1 MPNDDHD
8 QNHESPRKLEKKLRK
23 ANKHVAILN
32 KKLKASREKTRRLKI
47 KVKSLKAVT
56 KQLREKNLITSS
68 CEETLERDFSS
79 VPLALLKRMNS
90 NSGKG
95 CKYSPELKSFA
106 LTLQFYSSK
115 AYEFVRKTFNL
126 ALPHQ
131 VQVRKWYSKIP
142 AEPGFTEPA
151 FKALQ
156 FKVEEANKKGQKV
169 ICSLMLDEMA
179 IRKHVSWDGV
189 KFRGYVDVGNGAEEN
204 DSSPVAKD
212 ALVLMAVA
220 VNGSWK
226 VPCGYFLVDGLSG
239 KERANLV
246 QVCIKKLSD
255 VGIEVVSLTCDGP
268 SCHFTMLQQLGACLD
283 IENLQCYF
291 THPGDKN
298 RKVYILLDVCHMLK
312 LLRNTLG
319 SYGTLIDNEGD
330 KICWKYIVELQ
341 KLQDDEGLRLGNKL
355 KLAHIK
361 WEQQKMK
368 VDLAAQALSASV
380 TDAIEYCTNVL
391 KLPQFQGSK
400 ATVKFIR
407 HIDHLF
413 DILNTRNPCAKG
425 YKAAL
430 RINNKGLWLPFLDEA
445 SNYIKGL
452 KNVTGVPMHKTK
464 RKTGFVGFLVAIE
477 SVKLLFKEL
486 VERDEAPMNY
496 LLTYKFS
503 QDHLELFF
511 GAIRSAGGF
520 NNNPT
525 AQQFTAAYK
534 RLLMRSTIEGGKGN
548 CQKLDPTSIL
558 HIIDDTCNTNKEDV
572 SITSAA
578 LIRKYDLTERSP
590 ISDHDYAIP
599 NTSNLSEFKKASISY
614 IAGYVAKMA
623 EKKILCMP
631 CCKALGSVNH
641 QAESIFLKL
650 KDRGSLFKPTQSVIT
665 ICEDTEKCFE
675 RMMKVFGGN
684 LPHCSNISEAI
695 VTAVLS
701 GINKTNKSR
710 VFTELD
716 SHMFDTPV
724 GENHVFSLIKTVSKC
739 YCKVKFYH
747 LGKEATTKVHEKNV
761 RKTLTKLVLFNHQ

>member
-1 MPNDDHD
+1 
-8 QNHESPRKLEKKLRK
+8 
-23 ANKHVAILN
+23 
-32 KKLKASREKTRRLKI
+32 
-47 KVKSLKAVT
+47 
-56 KQLREKNLITSS
+56 
-68 CEETLERDFSS
+68 
-79 VPLALLKRMNS
+79 MNS

-255 VGIEVVSLTCDGP
+255 VGIEVASLTCDGP

-291 THPGDKN
+291 
-298 RKVYILLDVCHMLK
+298 
-312 LLRNTLG
+312 TLG

-380 TDAIEYCTNVL
+380 ADAIEYCTNVL

-520 NNNPT
+520 NNNP
-525 AQQFTAAYK
+525 
-534 RLLMRSTIEGGKGN
+534 IEGGKGN

-599 NTSNLSEFKKASISY
+599 NTSNLSEFKKESISY

-665 ICEDTEKCFE
+665 ICEETEKCFE
-675 RMMKVFGGN
+675 RMMKVSGGN

-724 GENHVFSLIKTVSKC
+724 SENHVFSLIKTVSKC

>member
-1 MPNDDHD
+1 M
-8 QNHESPRKLEKKLRK
+8 
-23 ANKHVAILN
+23 
-32 KKLKASREKTRRLKI
+32 
-47 KVKSLKAVT
+47 KSLKAVT
-56 KQLREKNLITSS
+56 KQLREKDLITLS
-68 CEETLERDFSS
+68 CEETLERNFSG
-79 VPLALLKRMNS
+79 VLLALLRRMNS

-131 VQVRKWYSKIP
+131 VQVRKWCSKIP

-151 FKALQ
+151 FKALE
-156 FKVEEANKKGQKV
+156 FKVQEANKKGQKV

-179 IRKHVSWDGV
+179 IRKHVSWDGK
-189 KFRGYVDVGNGAEEN
+189 KFRGYVDVGNAAEEN

-246 QVCIKKLSD
+246 QVCIKKLSGVRID
-255 VGIEVVSLTCDGP
+255 VVSLTCDGP

-298 RKVYILLDVCHMLK
+298 KKVYILLDVCHMLK

-319 SYGTLIDNEGD
+319 SYGTFIDKDGD

-341 KLQDDEGLRLGNKL
+341 KIQDDEGLRLGNKL

-368 VDLAAQALSASV
+368 VDLAAQAFSASV
-380 TDAIEYCTNVL
+380 ADAIEYCTNVL
-391 KLPQFQGSK
+391 KLPQFQGSQ

-407 HIDHLF
+407 HIDRLF

-430 RINNKGLWLPFLDEA
+430 RINNKGLRLPFLEEA
-445 SNYIKGL
+445 FNYIKGL
-452 KNVTGVPMHKTK
+452 KNATGVSMHKTK

-477 SVKLLFKEL
+477 SVKLPFKEL
-486 VERDEAPMNY
+486 VERDEAPMSY

-503 QDHLELFF
+503 QDHLELFL

-534 RLLMRSTIEGGKGN
+534 RLLMRGTIKGGKGN

-558 HIIDDTCNTNKEDV
+558 HIINDTCNVNKEDV
-572 SITSAA
+572 SITNAA

-599 NTSNLSEFKKASISY
+599 NASNLSEFKKASISC

-641 QAESIFLKL
+641 QAESSFLKL
-650 KDRGSLFKPTQSVIT
+650 KIEAVCL
-665 ICEDTEKCFE
+665 
-675 RMMKVFGGN
+675 N
-684 LPHCSNISEAI
+684 PH
-695 VTAVLS
+695 
-701 GINKTNKSR
+701 R
-710 VFTELD
+710 V
-716 SHMFDTPV
+716 S
-724 GENHVFSLIKTVSKC
+724 
-739 YCKVKFYH
+739 
-747 LGKEATTKVHEKNV
+747 
-761 RKTLTKLVLFNHQ
+761 

>member
-56 KQLREKNLITSS
+56 KQLRENNLITSS

-151 FKALQ
+151 FKAPQ
-156 FKVEEANKKGQKV
+156 FKVVEEANKKGQKV

-212 ALVLMAVA
+212 SLVLMAVA

-226 VPCGYFLVDGLSG
+226 VPCGYFLVDGLSE

-319 SYGTLIDNEGD
+319 SYGTLNDNEGD
-330 KICWKYIVELQ
+330 KICWQYIVELQ
-341 KLQDDEGLRLGNKL
+341 KLQDNEGLRLGNKL

-368 VDLAAQALSASV
+368 VDLAAQALSVA
-380 TDAIEYCTNVL
+380 DAIEYCTNVV

-477 SVKLLFKEL
+477 SVKLLFTEL

-496 LLTYKFS
+496 LLTYKFN

-511 GAIRSAGGF
+511 GAIRSADGF
-520 NNNPT
+520 SNNPT

-558 HIIDDTCNTNKEDV
+558 HIINDTCNTNKEDV

-599 NTSNLSEFKKASISY
+599 NTSNLSEFKQASISY

-665 ICEDTEKCFE
+665 ICEETEKCFE
-675 RMMKVFGGN
+675 RMMKVSGGN
-684 LPHCSNISEAI
+684 LPHCYSCVIWNQQ
-695 VTAVLS
+695 
-701 GINKTNKSR
+701 
-710 VFTELD
+710 D
-716 SHMFDTPV
+716 QQ
-724 GENHVFSLIKTVSKC
+724 
-739 YCKVKFYH
+739 VKGFYR
-747 LGKEATTKVHEKNV
+747 A
-761 RKTLTKLVLFNHQ
+761 